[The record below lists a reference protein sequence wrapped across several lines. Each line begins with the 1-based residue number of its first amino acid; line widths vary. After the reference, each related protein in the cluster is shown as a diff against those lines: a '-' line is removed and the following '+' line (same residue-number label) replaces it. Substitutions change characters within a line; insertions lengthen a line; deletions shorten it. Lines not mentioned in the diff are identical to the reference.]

1 MQLLLIRH
9 AQPFHVH
16 DPAGADP
23 DLTPEGRSQAALLA
37 SALSGDRHGRID
49 RLVSSTMR
57 RAVQTAEFVE
67 RALSCELETDRR
79 LVELDDGWENYG
91 IDMTDYPVRQSLW
104 DEMNSGR
111 IGSNTFDVDA
121 FSVRVLAAIG
131 DLTDEGPNN
140 TTAVVC
146 HGGVIN
152 AYLSDVIGTAKAFF
166 VDPFYTSVTR
176 VRVDP
181 DGYRELLSINE
192 VDHLRP

>member
-1 MQLLLIRH
+1 
-9 AQPFHVH
+9 
-16 DPAGADP
+16 
-23 DLTPEGRSQAALLA
+23 
-37 SALSGDRHGRID
+37 
-49 RLVSSTMR
+49 MR

-111 IGSNTFDVDA
+111 IGSNTFDLDA

-131 DLTDEGPNN
+131 DLIDEGPNN

-166 VDPFYTSVTR
+166 VDA
-176 VRVDP
+176 
-181 DGYRELLSINE
+181 
-192 VDHLRP
+192 